1 MNYYN
6 YMNNI
11 GNMNTMNN
19 MNNANIQLPSI
30 YDPYQGFI
38 RGNLF
43 RDLYS
48 PYKLNKPYDI
58 EPANEQ
64 ARMLTSIDA
73 LKFAMIDLNL
83 YLDIYPNS
91 KEYIDLF
98 NRYRVEV
105 NGLIKEYEN
114 KYGPLNLNSDVM
126 MSYPWAWD
134 KTPWPRES

>member
-105 NGLIKEYEN
+105 NGLIKEYESN
-114 KYGPLNLNSDVM
+114 C
-126 MSYPWAWD
+126 
-134 KTPWPRES
+134 